1 MAPNHRAGAFC
12 PIVLACDE
20 AYLMPLATTLRSIVE
35 SNAAHWPIECHV
47 LVDDVSPQGRARV
60 ERSLPARAAQIRWH
74 AIDLSD
80 FSSFETQAAISK
92 MTFARLLMADLLPTE
107 LERVLYLDTDILVL
121 GDLLPLMQT
130 ELDGAILGAVRD
142 GLDAELKSTSPAPT
156 GMPDVCDYFNAG
168 VLLIDLARW
177 RANRISAA
185 AHDYL
190 VAHPH
195 TRFADQDALNVACDG
210 HWQPLAAHWNFQ
222 GHRTTDIAALA
233 PSDRPGIVHF
243 ITTLKPWKPDSL
255 SLNERLY
262 DRWRSR
268 TLFARHPVIRLADAV
283 QSFLTRINRAL
294 SSHESTRRLKHQLRQ
309 TFSTRQ
315 AR

>member
-20 AYLMPLATTLRSIVE
+20 AYLMPLATTLRSIVD

-60 ERSLPARAAQIRWH
+60 ERSLPAQAAQIRWH
-74 AIDLSD
+74 AVDLASYN
-80 FSSFETQAAISK
+80 SFETQAAISK
-92 MTFARLLMADLLPTE
+92 MTFARLLMAELLPPGI
-107 LERVLYLDTDILVL
+107 ERVLYLDTDILVL

-142 GLDAELKSTSPAPT
+142 GLDAELKSSAPAPSD
-156 GMPDVCDYFNAG
+156 MPIVRDYFNAG

-177 RANRISAA
+177 RADRTAA
-185 AHDYL
+185 AARDYL

-210 HWQPLAAHWNFQ
+210 HWKPLAAHWNFQ

-233 PSDRPGIVHF
+233 PSQRPAIVHF
-243 ITTLKPWKPDSL
+243 ITALKPWKPDSL
-255 SLNERLY
+255 SLNARLY
-262 DRWRSR
+262 DGWRSR
-268 TLFARHPVIRLADAV
+268 TRFARHPLIRWTDAIR
-283 QSFLTRINRAL
+283 SGLSRMNRAL
-294 SSHESTRRLKHQLRQ
+294 SAHESTRRLKHQLRQ